1 MLHNILISSATKTVD
16 SLYNGKKGGVIME
29 LNKTEW
35 RSSDRASFLAYL
47 KSFEQETKVDW
58 ARRILNTKMPLLAIP
73 TKIIDQ
79 IAKKIFKGNYPSFLD
94 LHIDDYYESIAIQ
107 GKLIT
112 KIKDFDIMKRY
123 LDRYATVMENWAHC
137 DLLSFDIHPE
147 NQSKFIDLSYGYRHS
162 TQPFIRRLSLMILFQ
177 MIKDTE
183 ILPIIYEALLA
194 LEDEQDYYVIMMAGW
209 LLSECII
216 QHKTPTLT
224 FIQNQKLNPKVVNK
238 GIQKCRESLRLSK
251 AEKDDLLIF
260 KREKNHK
267 R

>member
-1 MLHNILISSATKTVD
+1 MTESVR
-16 SLYNGKKGGVIME
+16 SLYNGGKGGVIME

-35 RSSDRASFLAYL
+35 RSSDRVAFLAYL
-47 KSFEQETKVDW
+47 KSFEQPNKVDW
-58 ARRILNTKMPLLAIP
+58 TRRILNTKMPLLAMP
-73 TKIIDQ
+73 TKTIDQ
-79 IAKKIFKGNYPSFLD
+79 IAKEIFKGDYPSFLD

-112 KIKDFDIMKRY
+112 KIKDFDLMKRY
-123 LDRYATVMENWAHC
+123 LDRYGTVMENWAHC

-147 NQSKFIDLSYGYRHS
+147 NQIKFVELSYSYRHS
-162 TQPFIRRLSLMILFQ
+162 TQPFIRRLSLRILFQ
-177 MIKDTE
+177 MVKDTL

-216 QHKTPTLT
+216 QYKEPSIS

-251 AEKDDLLIF
+251 AEKDDLLIY

>member
-1 MLHNILISSATKTVD
+1 MT
-16 SLYNGKKGGVIME
+16 
-29 LNKTEW
+29 LNLPYWTEAE
-35 RSSDRASFLAYL
+35 RNPFLTHL
-47 KSFEQETKVDW
+47 KSLEQPQTIDW
-58 ARRILNTKMPLLAIP
+58 ARKILNTKLPLLAMS
-73 TKIIDQ
+73 TKTMDSLVKEIH
-79 IAKKIFKGNYPSFLD
+79 KGNFLSFLD
-94 LHIDDYYESIAIQ
+94 LQIDDYYESIAIQ

-112 KIKDFDIMKRY
+112 KIKDFDLMKRY
-123 LDRYATVMENWAHC
+123 LDRYGTVMENWAHC

-147 NQSKFIDLSYGYRHS
+147 NQLKIVELSYSYRHS
-162 TQPFIRRLSLMILFQ
+162 TQPFIRRLSLRILFQ
-177 MIKDTE
+177 MVKDTL

-216 QHKTPTLT
+216 QHKEPTIS

-251 AEKDDLLIF
+251 AEKDDLLIY

>member
-1 MLHNILISSATKTVD
+1 MILN
-16 SLYNGKKGGVIME
+16 LPYW
-29 LNKTEW
+29 TEA
-35 RSSDRASFLAYL
+35 DRNPFLIHL
-47 KSFEQETKVDW
+47 KSFEQPQTIDW
-58 ARRILNTKMPLLAIP
+58 ARKILNTKLPLLAMS
-73 TKIIDQ
+73 TKTMDSLVKEIH
-79 IAKKIFKGNYPSFLD
+79 KGNFLSFLD

-162 TQPFIRRLSLMILFQ
+162 TQPFVRRLSLMILFQ
-177 MIKDTE
+177 MVKDTQV
-183 ILPIIYEALLA
+183 LPTIYNAIEALKD
-194 LEDEQDYYVIMMAGW
+194 EDAYYVIMMAGW

-216 QHKTPTLT
+216 QHKTPTLS
-224 FIQNQKLNPKVVNK
+224 FIQHKELNPKIVNK

-251 AEKDDLLIF
+251 AEKDELLIY
-260 KREKNHK
+260 KRQKSHK